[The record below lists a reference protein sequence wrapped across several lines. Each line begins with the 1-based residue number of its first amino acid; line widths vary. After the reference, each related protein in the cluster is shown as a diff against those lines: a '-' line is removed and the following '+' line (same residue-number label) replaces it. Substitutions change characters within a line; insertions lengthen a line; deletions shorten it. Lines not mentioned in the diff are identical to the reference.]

1 MLVVDALVVQYGGVR
16 ALDGCSLEI
25 PQGLAVGVVG
35 PNGSGKTTLLDA
47 IGGFVQPTRGSVRI
61 GGQIADGLAPFRRAR
76 LGLSRAFQIPRLF
89 ADLSCIGNLLV
100 AAEVNRGCEGFR
112 IEPDDALSLVG
123 LAAYRDVYPRFLSFG
138 QKRLLDIARS
148 LCSRPKMLL
157 LDEPSAGVNPTLAQ
171 RILAV
176 LEPAKRAGLTMLVVE
191 HNMDFVRALCD
202 RVAVLVAGSCFRYGP
217 TGEILA
223 DEAVLDAYFGHALE
237 AEEDR
242 S

>member
-1 MLVVDALVVQYGGVR
+1 MLAVEALVVQYGGVR
-16 ALDGCSLEI
+16 ALDGCSLEV
-25 PQGLAVGVVG
+25 PDGLAVGIVG

-47 IGGFVQPTRGSVRI
+47 VGGFVQPTQGSIRI
-61 GGQIADGLAPFRRAR
+61 GGQPAEGLAAFRRAR
-76 LGLSRAFQIPRLF
+76 LGLSRAFQIPRPF

-100 AAEVNRGCEGFR
+100 AAEVNRGCDGFV
-112 IEPDDALSLVG
+112 IEPADALSLVG
-123 LAAYRDVYPRFLSFG
+123 LDAYRDVYPRFLSFG

-148 LCSRPKMLL
+148 LCTRPRMLL

-202 RVAVLVAGSCFRYGP
+202 KVAVLVGGSCLRYGP
-217 TGEILA
+217 TAEVLA
-223 DEAVLDAYFGHALE
+223 DEAVLDAYFGHAIEWEE
-237 AEEDR
+237 AR
-242 S
+242 